1 MNELC
6 THYNLDE
13 CIDRKLVIDK
23 LKSFKKEGKLE
34 YTLSGEILK
43 VEDIDL
49 EDSDIDYLIKLFSD
63 NDVFEEPEYDDD
75 FDDDFDDFD
84 DNDDFDDK
92 Y

>member
-34 YTLSGEILK
+34 YTISGEILK

-63 NDVFEEPEYDDD
+63 NDIFEDEDIDEDFEDFNDFDDDD
-75 FDDDFDDFD
+75 FDEE
-84 DNDDFDDK
+84 

>member
-34 YTLSGEILK
+34 YTISGEILK

-63 NDVFEEPEYDDD
+63 NDIFEDEDINEDFEDFND
-75 FDDDFDDFD
+75 FDDDFDDE
-84 DNDDFDDK
+84 

>member
-6 THYNLDE
+6 SHYNLDE

-34 YTLSGEILK
+34 YTISGEILK

-63 NDVFEEPEYDDD
+63 NDIFEDEDIDEDFEDFNDFDDDD
-75 FDDDFDDFD
+75 FDEE
-84 DNDDFDDK
+84 

>member
-1 MNELC
+1 MNELVRVW
-6 THYNLDE
+6 NIDE

-23 LKSFKKEGKLE
+23 LKSFKREGKLE
-34 YTLSGEILK
+34 YTISGEILK

-63 NDVFEEPEYDDD
+63 NDIFEDEDIDEEFDDFND
-75 FDDDFDDFD
+75 FDDDFDDE
-84 DNDDFDDK
+84 

>member
-1 MNELC
+1 MNELVRVW
-6 THYNLDE
+6 NIDE

-34 YTLSGEILK
+34 YTISGEILK

-63 NDVFEEPEYDDD
+63 NDIFEDEDIDEDFEDFNDFDDDD
-75 FDDDFDDFD
+75 FDEE
-84 DNDDFDDK
+84 

>member
-1 MNELC
+1 
-6 THYNLDE
+6 
-13 CIDRKLVIDK
+13 LVIDK

-34 YTLSGEILK
+34 YTISGEILK

-63 NDVFEEPEYDDD
+63 NDIFEDEDIDEDFEDFNDFDDDD
-75 FDDDFDDFD
+75 FDEE
-84 DNDDFDDK
+84 